1 MAYCVKCG
9 CAVKED
15 YKFCLKCGS
24 TIAKDDNK
32 ENQVDGGQHTLSLQH
47 FTDSREKKRQSFFK
61 PSSNNKKKTATNNT
75 AVPFKKKENTTVA
88 VEEKYISL
96 NVGRARRD
104 CFGELKV
111 IRGKRLPVRVKETA
125 SALELK
131 SLAID
136 KHSNHDQEFC
146 ALESYVM
153 LYPDLKEV
161 TTLPGNMDDFRL
173 NKYRDCLGKPYSQM
187 VLYLCTSNDFF
198 FDVPTDNAIST
209 TEVEEIAND
218 TYIPAAPDLFG
229 DTLLNGSTS
238 DYYSNNSNEMQEV
251 NLSDDDNK
259 SVQQCYDETHTQVSP
274 PELTFQQKMDTLLSA
289 FKTSDSFRLTI
300 RRRKI
305 WLDTAQKLKRAFK
318 DGTPRPL
325 TIKFIG
331 EEAADAGGP
340 LKEFFSVLFDDARNY
355 LLCAGNS
362 YQFTFTH
369 DLERVSN
376 GDFFLFGNL
385 IGMALISGCAGPR
398 YLMPAVVSKM
408 FNKGEFPLSIDDV
421 PDLDVQTKLKELDA
435 TTNDSEFQSCL
446 ESFPERY
453 NAGVTN
459 VSIAFEDKSIVI
471 QNICKHYCLSV
482 CLEEVQQ
489 VVQGMDILGLYSILQ
504 QNYEEIKT
512 EFVPCMDAK
521 AQDLLAVFKNVIYT
535 VNNDN
540 NVTIDQS
547 KEEDIY
553 YNFTNFIE
561 ALENDNYKLPGTIS
575 LDDDGK
581 EEHSDTNISLRDVI
595 RFCTGSKYV
604 LPCMKENGTIEFIHP
619 NKKDQGKRII
629 VYTCNYKL
637 VFPVTKRYYG
647 STEAFNR
654 HFCEDVATSPGFGIA

>member
-1 MAYCVKCG
+1 MILKRTRLM
-9 CAVKED
+9 ED
-15 YKFCLKCGS
+15 NTHCHFSISLIVERKKDNHFSSHLP
-24 TIAKDDNK
+24 TI
-32 ENQVDGGQHTLSLQH
+32 
-47 FTDSREKKRQSFFK
+47 RKRLPPITQL
-61 PSSNNKKKTATNNT
+61 
-75 AVPFKKKENTTVA
+75 NTTVA

-104 CFGELKV
+104 FFGELKV
-111 IRGKRLPVRVKETA
+111 IREKRLPVRVKETA

-131 SLAID
+131 FLAID

-229 DTLLNGSTS
+229 DTLLNGPTS
-238 DYYSNNSNEMQEV
+238 DYYSNNSNEMQEISAKNV
-251 NLSDDDNK
+251 HFTFCFQNIRQLQIDYTSQKNLAGYSTK
-259 SVQQCYDETHTQVSP
+259 TEKGVQGWYTT
-274 PELTFQQKMDTLLSA
+274 
-289 FKTSDSFRLTI
+289 TI
-300 RRRKI
+300 
-305 WLDTAQKLKRAFK
+305 
-318 DGTPRPL
+318 

-355 LLCAGNS
+355 LCSGNS

-376 GDFFLFGNL
+376 GNFFLFGNL

-482 CLEEVQQ
+482 CLKEVQQ

-595 RFCTGSKYV
+595 QFCTGSKYV
-604 LPCMKENGTIEFIHP
+604 LPCMKENETIEFIHP

-654 HFCEDVATSPGFGIA
+654 HFCEDVATSPGFGIAACVYYSS